1 MEGSDRRRRGAIA
14 GGGERSQVEGERP
27 QVDESDGRWRRV
39 TACGEDNRGYTG
51 TSVVSEGWT
60 IEQARK
66 SLQINTELDT
76 GDGGIERGIGQKS
89 KQERCLK

>member
-1 MEGSDRRRRGAIA
+1 MEKTT
-14 GGGERSQVEGERP
+14 E
-27 QVDESDGRWRRV
+27 V
-39 TACGEDNRGYTG
+39 TPE

-66 SLQINTELDT
+66 SLQIKTELDT
-76 GDGGIERGIGQKS
+76 GDGGIERGIGQTS

>member
-1 MEGSDRRRRGAIA
+1 
-14 GGGERSQVEGERP
+14 VEKTTE
-27 QVDESDGRWRRV
+27 V
-39 TACGEDNRGYTG
+39 TPV
-51 TSVVSEGWT
+51 TSLVSEGWT